1 MFSGVLTLM
10 NKKNLWVGIDTN
22 ILVYFLNEESIY
34 HPRAKAFV
42 DKLQK
47 GEILG
52 VVSWQNLTE
61 MYAIVTD
68 RRRFPRPMLAS
79 QVVETMKQFQEN
91 SNIKV
96 ILPLINTKEIF
107 FKLILKIRPKSQQIH
122 DIFLAATLVSN
133 GIDTLITENTGDF
146 KGMEGLK
153 AIGLEEA
160 IEK

>member
-10 NKKNLWVGIDTN
+10 NKKDLWVGIDTN
-22 ILVYFLNEESIY
+22 ILVYFLNEESVY
-34 HPRAKAFV
+34 HARARALV

-68 RRRFPRPMLAS
+68 RKRFPRPMLTK
-79 QVVETMKQFQEN
+79 QVVETIKQFQEN
-91 SNIKV
+91 GSIKV

-107 FKLILKIRPKSQQIH
+107 FKLILKIKPKCQQIH

-146 KGMEGLK
+146 KEVEGLK
-153 AIGLEEA
+153 TIELEEA
-160 IEK
+160 GK